1 MSADADQGPQSD
13 LFGHSASGG
22 PSTPPG
28 FSYLPDLLTE
38 TEEADL
44 LSFIGTL
51 NLTSFNY
58 MGVPSKRQVRNFGVD
73 FDYERKVAVEAPPI
87 PPVFDRV
94 LEAVAQATGAPRAEL
109 VELLVTYYPA
119 GAEITWH
126 KDSRAFESVYGVS
139 LLADT
144 RLQLRPASGK
154 KRERSDIITLNVARR
169 SLYVLDGEARAKWLH
184 HVPPVKQPRYSL
196 TIRTL
201 RPDTQVFPAADLAQ
215 YRPE

>member
-1 MSADADQGPQSD
+1 MSADADQGPATD
-13 LFGHSASGG
+13 LFGNPAASEKF
-22 PSTPPG
+22 TPPG
-28 FSYLPDLLTE
+28 FSYKPDLLTE
-38 TEEADL
+38 AEEAEL
-44 LSFIGTL
+44 LAFIDTL
-51 NLTSFNY
+51 NLTSFTY
-58 MGVPSKRQVRNFGVD
+58 MGVASKRQVRNFGVD

-87 PPVFDRV
+87 PAAFDRV
-94 LEAVAQATGAPRAEL
+94 LEAVAEATGSPRAAL
-109 VELLVTYYPA
+109 VELLVTFYPA

-144 RLQLRPASGK
+144 RLQLRPASTK
-154 KRERSDIITLNVARR
+154 KRERGDIITLNVARR

-201 RPDTQVFPAADLAQ
+201 RPDTEVFPAADLAQ